1 MSGLLSNSLIL
12 PALVLAVVAWFV
24 PVVLSRML
32 AEGVAPL
39 MLNAGLSTLILFGI
53 SAGFFA
59 FLYVGQGA
67 SVEAL
72 AEGGLLSNVVHFGR
86 LGLQA
91 ALIWAPIMVLSLA
104 NRPRHWTEVEW

>member
-1 MSGLLSNSLIL
+1 MSGLLSNSLFL
-12 PALVLAVVAWFV
+12 PAVVLAVVAWFV

-39 MLNAGLSTLILFGI
+39 MINAGLSTLILFGV

-59 FLYVGQGA
+59 FLYLGQGA

-72 AEGGLLSNVVHFGR
+72 AEGGLSNVVHFGR

>member
-39 MLNAGLSTLILFGI
+39 MLNAGFSTLILFGI

-72 AEGGLLSNVVHFGR
+72 AEGGLLNVVHFGR